1 MSFRLGSM
9 SNHQHLDNIIRLATT
24 LPKSRVAVV
33 YPCSFSAINA
43 AASAQAINLIEPI
56 IVGPSVRIRRLADE
70 HGVDVSTMEFVDTHD
85 DPRAAA
91 HAAVRLCNEDRVDV
105 VMKGSQHTDE
115 LLGVLVAKDSGM
127 RTVRRISHAF
137 IFDLPSFP
145 KLLMMADCVVNIN
158 PGLMDKCDIVQN
170 AIDLAHALDIAQ
182 PYVAILSAVETVNP
196 AIPGT
201 IDAAA
206 LSKMALRGQITGAIV
221 DGPLSFD
228 VAISA
233 KAAAIKDV
241 KLLSTAQPDIL
252 IAPNLEAGNMLY
264 KQLVYLAG
272 AECAGVILGTKVP
285 IVITSR
291 ADSTTCRMASCA
303 LAILYAHYQRRLTK

>member
-1 MSFRLGSM
+1 MLP
-9 SNHQHLDNIIRLATT
+9 TT
-24 LPKSRVAVV
+24 RVAVV
-33 YPCSFSAINA
+33 YPCSFSALDA
-43 AASAQAINLIEPI
+43 AATAQAVELIKPVL
-56 IVGPSVRIRRLADE
+56 VGPSQRIRALADE
-70 HGVDVSTMEFVDTHD
+70 HGVDVRTMEFVDTDD

-91 HAAVRLCNEDRVDV
+91 RAAVRLCQEDRVDV

-115 LLGVLVAKDSGM
+115 LLGVLVGKDSGM
-127 RTVRRISHAF
+127 RTARRMSHAF
-137 IFDLPSFP
+137 VFDLPSYP
-145 KLLMMADCVVNIN
+145 KLLMMADCVVNIS
-158 PGLMDKCDIVQN
+158 PVLMEKRDIVQN
-170 AIDLAHALDIAQ
+170 AIDLAHALDVAQ

-206 LSKMALRGQITGAIV
+206 LSKMAQRGQITGAIV

-233 KAAAIKDV
+233 KAAAIKSV
-241 KLLSTAQPDIL
+241 ALMSTSQPDIL
-252 IAPNLEAGNMLY
+252 IAPDLEAGNMLY

-291 ADSTTCRMASCA
+291 ADSTTCRLASCA
-303 LAILYAHYQRRLTK
+303 LASLHAHYQRQLAA

>member
-1 MSFRLGSM
+1 MSK
-9 SNHQHLDNIIRLATT
+9 HPHLDHLIRRAAT
-24 LPKSRVAVV
+24 LPTSRVAVV
-33 YPCSFSAINA
+33 YPCSFNAIEA
-43 AASAQAINLIEPI
+43 AASAQAIELIQPVM
-56 IVGPSVRIRRLADE
+56 VGPSGRIRALAE
-70 HGVDVSTMEFVDTHD
+70 QHGVDVSTMEFVDTDD

-91 HAAVRLCNEDRVDV
+91 RAAVKLCHEERADV

-115 LLGVLVAKDSGM
+115 LLGVLVGKDSGM
-127 RTVRRISHAF
+127 RTARRMSHAF
-137 IFDLPSFP
+137 IFDLPTYP

-158 PGLMDKCDIVQN
+158 PVLMEKRDIVQN
-170 AIDLAHALDIAQ
+170 AIDLAHSLDVDE

-196 AIPGT
+196 AILGT
-201 IDAAA
+201 IDAAS
-206 LSKMALRGQITGAIV
+206 LCKMAHRGQITGAIV

-233 KAAAIKDV
+233 KAAAIKNV
-241 KLLSTAQPDIL
+241 ALMTPSPPDIL
-252 IAPNLEAGNMLY
+252 IVPNLEAGNMLY

-291 ADSTTCRMASCA
+291 ADSSTCRLASCA
-303 LAILYAHYQRRLTK
+303 LASLHAHHQRRLAAGTAA

>member
-1 MSFRLGSM
+1 MLP
-9 SNHQHLDNIIRLATT
+9 TT
-24 LPKSRVAVV
+24 RVAVV
-33 YPCSFSAINA
+33 YPCSFSALDA
-43 AASAQAINLIEPI
+43 AATAQTVELIKPVL
-56 IVGPSVRIRRLADE
+56 VGPSQRIRALADA
-70 HGVDVSTMEFVDTHD
+70 HGVDVRTMEFVDTDD

-91 HAAVRLCNEDRVDV
+91 RAAVRLCQEDRVDV

-115 LLGVLVAKDSGM
+115 LLGVLVGKDSGM
-127 RTVRRISHAF
+127 RTARRMSHAF
-137 IFDLPSFP
+137 VFDLPSYP
-145 KLLMMADCVVNIN
+145 KLLMMADCVVNIS
-158 PGLMDKCDIVQN
+158 PVLMEKRDIVQN
-170 AIDLAHALDIAQ
+170 AIDLAHALDVAQ

-206 LSKMALRGQITGAIV
+206 LSKMAQRGQITGAIV

-233 KAAAIKDV
+233 KAAAIKSV
-241 KLLSTAQPDIL
+241 ALMSTSQPDIL
-252 IAPNLEAGNMLY
+252 IAPDLEAGNMLY

-291 ADSTTCRMASCA
+291 ADSTTCRLASCA
-303 LAILYAHYQRRLTK
+303 LASLHAHYQRQLAA